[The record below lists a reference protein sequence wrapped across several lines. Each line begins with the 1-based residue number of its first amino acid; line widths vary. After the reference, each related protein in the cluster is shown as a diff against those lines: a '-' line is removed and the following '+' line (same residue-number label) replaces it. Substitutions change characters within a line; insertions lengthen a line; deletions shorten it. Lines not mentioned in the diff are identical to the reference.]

1 MADFRLPPLNDG
13 ERLYRA
19 LLHLYPARFRRAF
32 GQELVEAFRD
42 QRRDA
47 RGRDQRASAFWA
59 GVLRDLVT
67 QAAAERCASLWRAA
81 HSIRGINDEDS
92 IMTALPQAL
101 RPLELRLA
109 VRRLA
114 RAPSFTV
121 TTIVV
126 LALGIGAT
134 TAVFSVVNGV
144 LLRPL
149 PYASPDRLVALGH
162 TVQVGGVSSVQQS
175 DGTLL
180 LYQRHAS
187 AFDGIAGWRYVGANV
202 APGASAANA
211 ERVDGAAVTANF
223 FDMLGVRQGVGRVFR
238 ENEDR
243 PGAAPVVVLSN
254 AFWQSRFRGDS
265 SAIGTRIVVDGIS
278 REIVGVMPRGFAF
291 PSAATRLWLPVAF
304 DPAHTADGN
313 FNYSGIGRLR
323 AGVMPEAAR
332 ADLERILPRLLEE
345 YPNPIPREMWEGAH
359 VRPTVVP
366 LRDSLVGEVSGLL
379 WILLGSVSLVLVIAC
394 ANVAN
399 LFLVRGEARSLE
411 HAVRG
416 ALGSG
421 IAGIVA
427 QCLSEAIM
435 LSLAGGIIGVA
446 LAAVGIKVV
455 ADVGGSLGL
464 PRVSELSV
472 DIRVLSFA
480 FGIIALCAL
489 FISLLPMLRA
499 RRTPIASVL
508 RAAGRGSISGGTH
521 QRARSVLVV
530 AQVALAL
537 VLVAASG
544 LLARSFSRLR
554 SVRPGFD
561 ASGVVVARLF
571 APEATYRTPASVVR
585 LYADILER
593 VRAIPGVRD
602 ATITNWVPL
611 TDDHDDTVMGV
622 EDHPL
627 PPNGVPRVHFFI
639 NAGADYFRTM
649 RIPLLAGRTIDAH
662 DPTAPAREVVVSR
675 AFAERYWP
683 GGSPLG
689 KRIRP
694 GLDSEWYTIVG
705 EASDVHL
712 DALDKPVNDAVYFP
726 LVMGGSGA
734 PDVARYA
741 ALLVRGS
748 RSEIASAV
756 RNAVHAVDP
765 TLPTFDERSLDAVV
779 SAASARARMTLALLA
794 AASMIALLLGAV
806 GLYGVMAY
814 GVSLRQREIGVRL
827 ALGAQPSDVRR
838 MISRGGLGLAA
849 IGVVIGTACALGVT
863 RLLRGLLYDIS
874 PTDPL
879 TLGATSVV
887 LLAMAFLASW
897 IPARRA
903 SSLDPVEAL
912 RDG

>member
-1 MADFRLPPLNDG
+1 MADFRLPSLNGG

-19 LLHLYPARFRRAF
+19 LLHLYPTPFRRAF

-47 RGRDQRASAFWA
+47 RSRGRSAWAFWA
-59 GVLRDLVT
+59 DVLGDLAT
-67 QAAAERCASLWRAA
+67 QALAERGASLWRAA
-81 HSIRGINDEDS
+81 RRIRGINDEDS
-92 IMTALPQAL
+92 VMASVPQAL

-109 VRRLA
+109 LRRLA
-114 RAPSFTV
+114 RAPSFTI
-121 TTIVV
+121 TTVLV
-126 LALGIGAT
+126 LAIGIGAT

-149 PYASPDRLVALGH
+149 PYRAPDRLVALGH
-162 TVQVGGVSSVQQS
+162 TVQVGGVGSVNQS

-187 AFDGIAGWRYVGANV
+187 ALEGIAGWRYMGANV
-202 APGASAANA
+202 APSSATSPA
-211 ERVDGAAVTANF
+211 ERVDAAGVTANF
-223 FDMLGVRQGVGRVFR
+223 FDVLGVRQAAGRVFR

-243 PGAAPVVVLSN
+243 PGAARVVVLSN
-254 AFWQSRFRGDS
+254 GFWRSRFHGDS
-265 SAIGTRIVVDGIS
+265 SVIGTRLVVDGIS
-278 REIVGVMPRGFAF
+278 REVVGVMPAGFEF
-291 PSAATRLWLPVAF
+291 PSTTTRLWIPLTF
-304 DPAHTADGN
+304 DPAHTSDGS
-313 FNYSGIGRLR
+313 FNYGGIGRLR
-323 AGVMPEAAR
+323 SDVTIDAAR
-332 ADLERILPRLLEE
+332 ADLERILPRLLDEF
-345 YPNPIPREMWEGAH
+345 PNPIPRAMWEGAH
-359 VRPTVVP
+359 VRPSVTP
-366 LRDSLVGEVSGLL
+366 LRESLVGDVSRLL
-379 WILLGSVSLVLVIAC
+379 WILLGSVLLVLVIAC

-427 QCLSEAIM
+427 QCLSEAIA
-435 LSLAGGIIGVA
+435 LSLAGGAIGVS

-455 ADVGGSLGL
+455 AAVGGSLGL
-464 PRVSELSV
+464 PRVSELSI
-472 DIRVLSFA
+472 DIRVLLFA
-480 FGIIALCAL
+480 FAVVVLCAL
-489 FISLLPMLRA
+489 FISLVPMLRA

-508 RAAGRGSISGGTH
+508 RAAGRGSIAGGSR

-544 LLARSFSRLR
+544 LLARSFARLR

-561 ASGVVVARLF
+561 ASGVVIARLF
-571 APEATYRTPASVVR
+571 PPEATYHSPGSVAR
-585 LYADILER
+585 LYSDLLER

-602 ATITNWVPL
+602 ATVSNWVPL
-611 TDDHDDTVMGV
+611 TDDHDDTVMEI

-627 PPNGVPRVHFFI
+627 PPNAVPRVHFFV
-639 NAGADYFRTM
+639 NAGPDYFRTM
-649 RIPLLAGRTIDAH
+649 RIPLLAGRSIDAH
-662 DPTAPAREVVVSR
+662 DPTALVREVVVSR
-675 AFAERYWP
+675 AFADRYWP
-683 GGSPLG
+683 GASPLG
-689 KRIRP
+689 KRLRP
-694 GLDSEWYTIVG
+694 GLGAEWYTIVG
-705 EASDVHL
+705 EAGDIHL
-712 DALDKPVNDAVYFP
+712 DALDKPANDAVYFP
-726 LVMGGSGA
+726 LLTGSA
-734 PDVARYA
+734 TSPDVARYGT
-741 ALLVRGS
+741 LLVRGS
-748 RSEIASAV
+748 GNDVETAV
-756 RNAVHAVDP
+756 RNVVDAVDP

-779 SAASARARMTLALLA
+779 SAASARARMMLVLLA
-794 AASMIALLLGAV
+794 AASVIALLLGAV

-838 MISRGGLGLAA
+838 MVSRSGLGLAA
-849 IGVVIGTACALGVT
+849 IGVVIGTVCALGVT
-863 RLLRGLLYDIS
+863 RLLRGLLYDVS

-887 LLAMAFLASW
+887 LLAIAFLASW

-903 SSLDPVEAL
+903 SSFDPVEAL

>member
-1 MADFRLPPLNDG
+1 MADFRLPPLNGG

-42 QRRDA
+42 QRRAA
-47 RGRDQRASAFWA
+47 RAHGESASRFWA
-59 GVLRDLVT
+59 RVLGDLAT

-81 HSIRGINDEDS
+81 KDIRGINDEDS
-92 IMTALPQAL
+92 VMAGLPLAV
-101 RPLELRLA
+101 RGLELHRAL
-109 VRRLA
+109 RRLA
-114 RAPSFTV
+114 RAPSFTI

-149 PYASPDRLVALGH
+149 PYASPDRLMALGH
-162 TVQVGGVSSVQQS
+162 TAQVGGVSSVQQS

-180 LYQRHAS
+180 LYQRHAR
-187 AFDGIAGWRYVGANV
+187 AFDGIAGWRYIGANV
-202 APGASAANA
+202 ALGSATSVP
-211 ERVDGAAVTANF
+211 ERVDAASVTANF
-223 FDMLGVRQGVGRVFR
+223 FGVLGVRQLAGRVFR
-238 ENEDR
+238 DNEDR

-254 AFWQSRFRGDS
+254 AFWQSRFHGDS
-265 SAIGTRIVVDGIS
+265 SVIGTRLVMDGVS
-278 REIVGVMPRGFAF
+278 REIVGVMPRGFEF
-291 PSAATRLWLPVAF
+291 PSPATRLWVPVAF
-304 DPAHTADGN
+304 DPANTSDAS
-313 FNYSGIGRLR
+313 FNYGGIGRLR
-323 AGVMPEAAR
+323 AGVTTEAAR
-332 ADLERILPRLLEE
+332 ADLERILPRLLDEF
-345 YPNPIPREMWEGAH
+345 PNPIPRAMWEGAH
-359 VRPTVVP
+359 VQPTVAP
-366 LRDSLVGEVSGLL
+366 LRESLVGDVSRLL
-379 WILLGSVSLVLVIAC
+379 WILLGSVLLVFVIAC

-421 IAGIVA
+421 VAGIVA
-427 QCLSEAIM
+427 QCLSEAIV
-435 LSLAGGIIGVA
+435 LSLAGGVIGVV
-446 LAAVGIKVV
+446 LAALGIEVV
-455 ADVGGSLGL
+455 AANLGL
-464 PRVSELSV
+464 PRVSELSI
-472 DIRVLSFA
+472 DIRVLVFA
-480 FGIIALCAL
+480 FAIVVLCAL
-489 FISLLPMLRA
+489 FISLVPMLRA

-508 RAAGRGSISGGTH
+508 RAAGRGSIGGGTR
-521 QRARSVLVV
+521 QRARSVLVI

-544 LLARSFSRLR
+544 LLARSFARLR

-561 ASGVVVARLF
+561 ASGVVMARIF
-571 APEATYRTPASVVR
+571 PPQASHPSPAAVTR
-585 LYADILER
+585 LYGDILDR
-593 VRAIPGVRD
+593 VRALPGVRD

-611 TDDHDDTVMGV
+611 TDDHDDSVMEV

-627 PPNGVPRVHFFI
+627 PPNAVPRVHFI
-639 NAGADYFRTM
+639 VNAGPDYFQTM
-649 RIPLLAGRTIDAH
+649 RIPLLTGRTIDNR
-662 DPTAPAREVVVSR
+662 DPTRQVREVVVSR

-694 GLDSEWYTIVG
+694 GLSSDWYTIVG
-705 EASDVHL
+705 EAGDVHL
-712 DALDKPVNDAVYFP
+712 DALDKPVNDVVYFP
-726 LVMGGSGA
+726 LVMGSSSDPG
-734 PDVARYA
+734 VTRYA
-741 ALLVRGS
+741 TLLVRGS
-748 RSEIASAV
+748 GSDIASAV
-756 RNAVHAVDP
+756 RNVVHAVDP
-765 TLPTFDERSLDAVV
+765 ALPTFDERSLDAVV
-779 SAASARARMTLALLA
+779 AAASARARMTLVLLA
-794 AASMIALLLGAV
+794 AASVIALLLGAV

-838 MISRGGLGLAA
+838 MVSRGGLGLAA

-912 RDG
+912 RDR